1 MHTHLQLLC
10 LPDECALYQCT
21 ILLCLHFACNIF
33 SYPFIFNLS
42 GLLQSIFYSAY
53 INLTCLS
60 TLTISVLQLVY
71 VVPFIFN
78 VIINMFG
85 FKVYHYV
92 ICLVFVLFLICFS
105 LAKWVC
111 PFYALYYLF
120 SLTSSVSYLKNVFLS
135 DGCRI
140 KVMHP

>member
-42 GLLQSIFYSAY
+42 GLLLSIFYSAY

-92 ICLVFVLFLICFS
+92 IYLVFVLTAFDLFLLSQMSMSFLCPLLPFQLNFFSFLFKKCFS
-105 LAKWVC
+105 
-111 PFYALYYLF
+111 
-120 SLTSSVSYLKNVFLS
+120 
-135 DGCRI
+135 
-140 KVMHP
+140 

>member
-10 LPDECALYQCT
+10 LPDECAFYQCT

-42 GLLQSIFYSAY
+42 GLLLSIFYSAY

-92 ICLVFVLFLICFS
+92 IYLVFVLTAFDLFLLSQMSMSFLCPLLPFQLNFFSFLFKKCFS
-105 LAKWVC
+105 
-111 PFYALYYLF
+111 
-120 SLTSSVSYLKNVFLS
+120 
-135 DGCRI
+135 
-140 KVMHP
+140 